1 MAQILLDRATRP
13 RGQSAEASRPATAAP
28 RSAFT
33 VLREDLFFPCLRTA
47 SMAAVLVSSS
57 PLP

>member
-13 RGQSAEASRPATAAP
+13 RGQSAEASAGVRRPP

-33 VLREDLFFPCLRTA
+33 VLREDLFFP
-47 SMAAVLVSSS
+47 VFGV
-57 PLP
+57 